1 MTVEPCS
8 DRISVLMKRDTR
20 KQSAPFH
27 PPPPNPTIYGH
38 REKMA
43 VSEELLWLEI
53 RLERGWGQTR
63 LRSEIS
69 SWKR

>member
-1 MTVEPCS
+1 MVESCS

-27 PPPPNPTIYGH
+27 PPSNPTIYGH

-53 RLERGWGQTR
+53 RLERGWGQTT

-69 SWKR
+69 S